1 MNTNNLEEHIFD
13 RLDAVGD
20 KISDLSQ
27 MFFRQGKYKPPED
40 IKTEE
45 MYFDAEKLYRLEIFL
60 PNNIPD
66 DAEVMWNKLTNDGN
80 MAVKFK
86 KKINDSPKLMFKRM
100 LSKKNDEYQK
110 LKKEFQKKYGF
121 DYKDIDIQHSS
132 TTKIV
137 KKQGAS

>member
-13 RLDAVGD
+13 RLDAVGN

-27 MFFRQGKYKPPED
+27 MFFQQGKYKPPED
-40 IKTEE
+40 IKTEK
-45 MYFDAEKLYRLEIFL
+45 MYFDAQKLYRLEIFL

-66 DAEVMWNKLTNDGN
+66 DAEEMWKKLTNDGN

-86 KKINDSPKLMFKRM
+86 KKINDSPKLMFNRM

-110 LKKEFQKKYGF
+110 LKKEFQKEYGF

-137 KKQGAS
+137 KK

>member
-40 IKTEE
+40 IKTEK

-66 DAEVMWNKLTNDGN
+66 DAEGMWNKLTNDGN

-86 KKINDSPKLMFKRM
+86 KKINDSPKLMFNRM

-110 LKKEFQKKYGF
+110 LKKEFQKEYGF

-137 KKQGAS
+137 KK

>member
-13 RLDAVGD
+13 RLDAVGN

-27 MFFRQGKYKPPED
+27 MFFQQGKYKPTEET
-40 IKTEE
+40 KTEE
-45 MYFDAEKLYRLEIFL
+45 MYFAAQKLYRLEIFL

-66 DAEVMWNKLTNDGN
+66 DAEEMWKKLTNDGN

-86 KKINDSPKLMFKRM
+86 KKINDSPKLMFNRM
-100 LSKKNDEYQK
+100 LSKKNNEYQK
-110 LKKEFQKKYGF
+110 LKKEFQKEYGF
-121 DYKDIDIQHSS
+121 DYRDIDMKHSS

-137 KKQGAS
+137 KK

>member
-13 RLDAVGD
+13 RLDAVGN

-27 MFFRQGKYKPPED
+27 MFFQQGKYKPPEET
-40 IKTEE
+40 KTED
-45 MYFDAEKLYRLEIFL
+45 MYFAAEKLYRLEIFL

-66 DAEVMWNKLTNDGN
+66 DAEEMWNKLTNDGN

-86 KKINDSPKLMFKRM
+86 KKINDSPKLMFNRM

-110 LKKEFQKKYGF
+110 LKKEFQKEYGF

-137 KKQGAS
+137 KKQGVL

>member
-40 IKTEE
+40 IKTEK

-66 DAEVMWNKLTNDGN
+66 DAEDMWNKLTNDGN

-86 KKINDSPKLMFKRM
+86 KKINDSPKLMFNRM

-110 LKKEFQKKYGF
+110 LKKEFQKEYGF

-137 KKQGAS
+137 KKQGVL

>member
-13 RLDAVGD
+13 RLDAVGN

-27 MFFRQGKYKPPED
+27 MFFQQGKYKPPED
-40 IKTEE
+40 IKTEK
-45 MYFDAEKLYRLEIFL
+45 MYFDAQKLYRLEIFL

-66 DAEVMWNKLTNDGN
+66 DAEEMWKKLTNDGN

-86 KKINDSPKLMFKRM
+86 KKINDSPKLMFNRM
-100 LSKKNDEYQK
+100 LSKKNNEYQK
-110 LKKEFQKKYGF
+110 LKKEFQEEYGF
-121 DYKDIDIQHSS
+121 DYTAIDMKHSS

-137 KKQGAS
+137 KK